1 MARLQLSLIMS
12 ANARSLPVLN
22 GSVTPDGIDLTCTV
36 AHPSEIFWR
45 QLHFREFDVSEMS
58 LSSLLM
64 AVAHGNT
71 DWVGLPIFTS
81 RRFFHTWGWVRA
93 DAGIAGPPDL
103 RGKRVGVP
111 EYQQTA
117 ALWSRGV
124 LQHEFGVAPTD
135 MEWWMERTEERS
147 HGGAT
152 GFQPPAGLRFHRIP
166 AEDSIGAMLLDGR
179 LDATLLYITDNNLV
193 DRSRVRLEDDS
204 RVRRLFPDPI
214 AEGRRYF
221 AKTGLFPINH
231 GMVVRRSIY
240 EQHPWVALNIFNAF
254 RLAKEQLAAE
264 TRELTA
270 THFDLG
276 LLPPEARQGLAVD
289 PYPYGVK
296 SNRQVLETVA
306 DYSYEQGL
314 TPRRLSLDEVF
325 APSTLDL

>member
-1 MARLQLSLIMS
+1 MG

-22 GSVTPDGIDLTCTV
+22 GSIVPDGIDLTCTV

-45 QLHFREFDVSEMS
+45 QLHFKEFDVSEMS

-64 AVAHGNT
+64 ATARGNT

-81 RRFFHTWGWVRA
+81 RRFFHTWGWART
-93 DAGIAGPPDL
+93 DRGIQRPEDL
-103 RGKRVGVP
+103 KGKRVGVP

-124 LQHEFGVAPTD
+124 LQHEFGVAPED

-152 GFQPPAGLRFHRIP
+152 GFQPPPGLRFHRIP

-179 LDATLLYITDNNLV
+179 LDATLLYIADNNLV

-214 AEGRRYF
+214 AEGHRYF
-221 AKTGLFPINH
+221 QKTKIFPINH

-254 RLAKEQLAAE
+254 RKAKEQVAAE
-264 TRELTA
+264 ARELTA
-270 THFDLG
+270 THFELG
-276 LLPPEARQGLAVD
+276 LLPPEARQALAYD

-296 SNRQVLETVA
+296 SNRHVLETIA
-306 DYSYEQGL
+306 QYSFEQGL
-314 TPRRLSLDEVF
+314 TPRLVAPEEVF

>member
-1 MARLQLSLIMS
+1 MG

-22 GSVTPDGIDLTCTV
+22 GSVAPDGIDLTSTV

-64 AVAHGNT
+64 AMASGNT

-93 DAGIAGPPDL
+93 DAGVDTPEAL
-103 RGKRVGVP
+103 KGKRVGVP

-124 LQHEFGVAPTD
+124 LKHEFGVDPMD
-135 MEWWMERTEERS
+135 LEWWMERTEERS

-166 AEDSIGAMLLDGR
+166 ADDSIGAMLLDGR

-193 DRSRVRLEDDS
+193 DRSRFTLEGNPK
-204 RVRRLFPDPI
+204 VRRMFPDPV
-214 AEGRRYF
+214 AEGRRYYQ
-221 AKTGLFPINH
+221 KTGIFPINH

-254 RLAKEQLAAE
+254 RLAKEQVAAQM
-264 TRELTA
+264 RELTS
-270 THFDLG
+270 THLELG
-276 LLPPEARQGLAVD
+276 LLGQDARQALAVD

-296 SNRQVLETVA
+296 SNQQVLETICQ
-306 DYSYEQGL
+306 YSYEQGL
-314 TPRRLSLDEVF
+314 TPRRMQLEEVF
-325 APSTLDL
+325 AASTLDL